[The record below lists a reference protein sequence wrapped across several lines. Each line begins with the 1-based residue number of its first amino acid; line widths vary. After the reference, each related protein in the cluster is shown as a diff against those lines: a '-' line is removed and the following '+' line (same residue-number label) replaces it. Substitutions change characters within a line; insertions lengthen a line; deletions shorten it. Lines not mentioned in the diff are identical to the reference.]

1 MKRNRLKIKDLFFV
15 ALYGVRARKGRA
27 TLTSIGIGIGI
38 AAIVAVSGISASG
51 RADLLSTLES
61 LGTNLVKASPQ
72 AGFFGT
78 QEELPKGVLGMVE
91 RIGPVQEVTS
101 TTQTDLLSTLESLGT
116 NLVKASPQAGFFG
129 TQEELPK
136 GVLGMVERIG
146 PVQEVTSTT
155 QTDLL
160 VRRSN
165 FISEFEG
172 GGISTIVTSAEL
184 LDVIGG
190 NLVDGRFIEDG
201 LSDIPVTVLG
211 NVTAQRLGINNLFKP
226 TKILIENEW
235 FGVVGILE
243 ELKIH
248 PDLDRSVFIGYG
260 VAKTLFDIN
269 EEPTTIYLRANPT
282 FIEDVV
288 EVLAPSMNPENPD
301 QVEVTRPSDALEA
314 QQAAE
319 EAFTNLLLGLGSVAL
334 LVGGVAIANVMV
346 MSVLERRM
354 EIGVRRSI
362 GATRREIRYQFL
374 LESIVLSGIGGLVG
388 VLLGTGITLG
398 YTNYTNI
405 VFSIPVWQIFG
416 AVLLALLIGAI
427 SGVYPAIKASKI
439 QPAEAVRK

>member
-1 MKRNRLKIKDLFFV
+1 MSKNKLRTRDLFFV
-15 ALYGVRARKGRA
+15 AVYGVKARKGRA
-27 TLTSIGIGIGI
+27 ALTSIGIGIGI
-38 AAIVAVSGISASG
+38 AAIVAVSGIAASG
-51 RADLLSTLES
+51 SADLLSTLES

-78 QEELPKGVLGMVE
+78 QEELPEGVIGMVE
-91 RIGPVQEVTS
+91 RIGPVE
-101 TTQTDLLSTLESLGT
+101 
-116 NLVKASPQAGFFG
+116 
-129 TQEELPK
+129 
-136 GVLGMVERIG
+136 
-146 PVQEVTSTT
+146 EVTSTT

-172 GGISTIVTSAEL
+172 GGISTIVTSSEL
-184 LDVIGG
+184 LNVIGG
-190 NLVDGRFIEDG
+190 KLSEGRFITDG
-201 LSDIPVTVLG
+201 LSDLPVTVLG
-211 NVTAQRLGINNLFKP
+211 NVTAKRLGITNLSKP
-226 TKILIENEW
+226 TKILIDDEW
-235 FGVVGILE
+235 FGVIGIVE

-260 VAKTLFDIN
+260 AAKKLFDIN

-288 EVLAPSMNPENPD
+288 EVIAPSMNPENPD
-301 QVEVTRPSDALEA
+301 QVEVSRPSDALEA
-314 QQAAE
+314 QQAV
-319 EAFTNLLLGLGSVAL
+319 EASFTNLLLGLGSVAL

-388 VLLGTGITLG
+388 VMLGSLITLA

-405 VFSIPVWQIFG
+405 VFSIPVWQILG
-416 AVLLALLIGAI
+416 AVVLALLIGAI

>member
-1 MKRNRLKIKDLFFV
+1 MNKNKLRTRDLFFV
-15 ALYGVRARKGRA
+15 AVYGVKARKGRA
-27 TLTSIGIGIGI
+27 ALTSIGIGIGI
-38 AAIVAVSGISASG
+38 AAIVAVSGIAASG
-51 RADLLSTLES
+51 SADLLSTLES

-78 QEELPKGVLGMVE
+78 QEELPEGVIGMVE
-91 RIGPVQEVTS
+91 RIGPVE
-101 TTQTDLLSTLESLGT
+101 
-116 NLVKASPQAGFFG
+116 
-129 TQEELPK
+129 
-136 GVLGMVERIG
+136 
-146 PVQEVTSTT
+146 EVTSTT

-172 GGISTIVTSAEL
+172 GGISTIVTSSEL
-184 LDVIGG
+184 LNVIGG
-190 NLVDGRFIEDG
+190 KLSEGRFITDG
-201 LSDIPVTVLG
+201 LSDLPVTVLG
-211 NVTAQRLGINNLFKP
+211 SVTAKRLGITNLSKP
-226 TKILIENEW
+226 TKILIDDEW
-235 FGVVGILE
+235 FGVIGIVE

-260 VAKTLFDIN
+260 AAKKLFDIN

-288 EVLAPSMNPENPD
+288 EVIAPSMNPENPD
-301 QVEVTRPSDALEA
+301 QVEVSRPSDALEA
-314 QQAAE
+314 QQAV
-319 EAFTNLLLGLGSVAL
+319 EASFTNLLLGLGSVAL

-388 VLLGTGITLG
+388 VMLGSLITLA

-405 VFSIPVWQIFG
+405 VFSIPVWQILG
-416 AVLLALLIGAI
+416 AVVLALLIGAI

>member
-1 MKRNRLKIKDLFFV
+1 MNKNKLRTRDLFFV
-15 ALYGVRARKGRA
+15 AVYGVKARKGRA
-27 TLTSIGIGIGI
+27 ALTSIGIGIGI
-38 AAIVAVSGISASG
+38 AAIVAVSGIAASG
-51 RADLLSTLES
+51 SADLLSTLES

-78 QEELPKGVLGMVE
+78 QEELPEGVIGMVE
-91 RIGPVQEVTS
+91 RIGPVE
-101 TTQTDLLSTLESLGT
+101 
-116 NLVKASPQAGFFG
+116 
-129 TQEELPK
+129 
-136 GVLGMVERIG
+136 
-146 PVQEVTSTT
+146 EVTSTT

-165 FISEFEG
+165 FISELEG
-172 GGISTIVTSAEL
+172 GGISTIVTSSEL
-184 LDVIGG
+184 LNVIGG
-190 NLVDGRFIEDG
+190 KLSEGRFITDG
-201 LSDIPVTVLG
+201 LSDLPVTVLG
-211 NVTAQRLGINNLFKP
+211 SVTAKRLGITNLSKP
-226 TKILIENEW
+226 TKILIDDEW
-235 FGVVGILE
+235 FGVIGIVE

-260 VAKTLFDIN
+260 AAKKLFDIN

-288 EVLAPSMNPENPD
+288 EVIAPSMNPENPD
-301 QVEVTRPSDALEA
+301 QVEVSRPSDALEA
-314 QQAAE
+314 QQAV
-319 EAFTNLLLGLGSVAL
+319 EASFTNLLLGLGSVAL

-388 VLLGTGITLG
+388 VMLGSLITLA

-405 VFSIPVWQIFG
+405 VFSIPVWQILG
-416 AVLLALLIGAI
+416 AVVLALLIGAI

>member
-1 MKRNRLKIKDLFFV
+1 MNKNKLRTRDLFFV
-15 ALYGVRARKGRA
+15 AVYGVKARKGRA
-27 TLTSIGIGIGI
+27 ALTSIGIGIGI
-38 AAIVAVSGISASG
+38 AAIVAVSGIAASG
-51 RADLLSTLES
+51 SADLLSTLES

-78 QEELPKGVLGMVE
+78 QEELPEGVIGMVE
-91 RIGPVQEVTS
+91 RIGPVE
-101 TTQTDLLSTLESLGT
+101 
-116 NLVKASPQAGFFG
+116 
-129 TQEELPK
+129 
-136 GVLGMVERIG
+136 
-146 PVQEVTSTT
+146 EVTSTT

-172 GGISTIVTSAEL
+172 GGISTIVTSSEL
-184 LDVIGG
+184 LNVIGG
-190 NLVDGRFIEDG
+190 KLSEGRFITDG
-201 LSDIPVTVLG
+201 LSDLPVTVLG
-211 NVTAQRLGINNLFKP
+211 SVTAKRLGITNLSKP
-226 TKILIENEW
+226 TKILIDDEW
-235 FGVVGILE
+235 FGVIGIVE

-260 VAKTLFDIN
+260 AAKKLFDIN

-288 EVLAPSMNPENPD
+288 EVIAPSMNPENPD
-301 QVEVTRPSDALEA
+301 QVEVSKTTKTLET
-314 QQAAE
+314 QQAV
-319 EAFTNLLLGLGSVAL
+319 EASFTNLLLGLGSVAL

-388 VLLGTGITLG
+388 VMLGSLITLA

-405 VFSIPVWQIFG
+405 VFSIPVWQILG
-416 AVLLALLIGAI
+416 AVVLALLIGAI

>member
-1 MKRNRLKIKDLFFV
+1 MSKNKLRTRDLFFV
-15 ALYGVRARKGRA
+15 AVYGVKARKGRA
-27 TLTSIGIGIGI
+27 ALTSIGIGIGI
-38 AAIVAVSGISASG
+38 AAIVAVSGIAASG
-51 RADLLSTLES
+51 SADLLSTLES

-78 QEELPKGVLGMVE
+78 QEELPEGVIGMVE
-91 RIGPVQEVTS
+91 RIGPVE
-101 TTQTDLLSTLESLGT
+101 
-116 NLVKASPQAGFFG
+116 
-129 TQEELPK
+129 
-136 GVLGMVERIG
+136 
-146 PVQEVTSTT
+146 EVTSTT

-172 GGISTIVTSAEL
+172 GGISTIVTSSEL
-184 LDVIGG
+184 LNVIGG
-190 NLVDGRFIEDG
+190 KLSEGRFITDG
-201 LSDIPVTVLG
+201 LSDLPVTVLG
-211 NVTAQRLGINNLFKP
+211 NVTAKRLGITNLSKP
-226 TKILIENEW
+226 TKILIDDEW
-235 FGVVGILE
+235 FGVIGIVE

-260 VAKTLFDIN
+260 AAKKLFDIN
-269 EEPTTIYLRANPT
+269 KEPTTIYLRANPT

-288 EVLAPSMNPENPD
+288 EVIAPSMNPENPD
-301 QVEVTRPSDALEA
+301 QVEVSRPSDALEA
-314 QQAAE
+314 QQAV
-319 EAFTNLLLGLGSVAL
+319 EASFTNLLLGLGSVAL

-374 LESIVLSGIGGLVG
+374 LESVVLSGIGGLVG
-388 VLLGTGITLG
+388 VMLGSLITLA

-405 VFSIPVWQIFG
+405 VFSIPVWQILG
-416 AVLLALLIGAI
+416 AVVLALLIGAI

>member
-1 MKRNRLKIKDLFFV
+1 MNKNKLRTRDLFFV
-15 ALYGVRARKGRA
+15 AVYGVKARKGRA
-27 TLTSIGIGIGI
+27 ALTSIGIGIGI
-38 AAIVAVSGISASG
+38 AAIVAVSGIAASG
-51 RADLLSTLES
+51 SADLLSTLES

-78 QEELPKGVLGMVE
+78 QEELPEGVIGMVE
-91 RIGPVQEVTS
+91 RIGPVE
-101 TTQTDLLSTLESLGT
+101 
-116 NLVKASPQAGFFG
+116 
-129 TQEELPK
+129 
-136 GVLGMVERIG
+136 
-146 PVQEVTSTT
+146 EVTSTT

-172 GGISTIVTSAEL
+172 GGISTIVTSSEL
-184 LDVIGG
+184 LNVIGG
-190 NLVDGRFIEDG
+190 KLSEGRFITDG
-201 LSDIPVTVLG
+201 LSDLPVTVLG
-211 NVTAQRLGINNLFKP
+211 NVTAKRLGITNLSKP
-226 TKILIENEW
+226 TKILIDDEW
-235 FGVVGILE
+235 FGVIGIVE

-260 VAKTLFDIN
+260 AAKKLFDIN
-269 EEPTTIYLRANPT
+269 KEPTTIYLRANPT

-288 EVLAPSMNPENPD
+288 EVIAPSMNPENPD
-301 QVEVTRPSDALEA
+301 QVEVSRPSDALEA
-314 QQAAE
+314 QQAV
-319 EAFTNLLLGLGSVAL
+319 EASFTNLLLGLGSVAL

-388 VLLGTGITLG
+388 VMLGSLITLA

-405 VFSIPVWQIFG
+405 VFSIPVWQILG
-416 AVLLALLIGAI
+416 AVVLALLIGAI

>member
-1 MKRNRLKIKDLFFV
+1 MNKNKLRTRDLFFV
-15 ALYGVRARKGRA
+15 AVYGVKARKGRA
-27 TLTSIGIGIGI
+27 ALTSIGIGIGI
-38 AAIVAVSGISASG
+38 AAIVAVSGIAASG
-51 RADLLSTLES
+51 SADLLSTLES

-78 QEELPKGVLGMVE
+78 QEELPEGVIGMVE
-91 RIGPVQEVTS
+91 RIGPVE
-101 TTQTDLLSTLESLGT
+101 
-116 NLVKASPQAGFFG
+116 
-129 TQEELPK
+129 
-136 GVLGMVERIG
+136 
-146 PVQEVTSTT
+146 EVTSTT

-172 GGISTIVTSAEL
+172 GGISTIVTSSEL
-184 LDVIGG
+184 LNVIGG
-190 NLVDGRFIEDG
+190 KLSEGRFITDG
-201 LSDIPVTVLG
+201 LSDLPVTVLG
-211 NVTAQRLGINNLFKP
+211 SVTAKRLGITNLSKP
-226 TKILIENEW
+226 TKILIDDEW
-235 FGVVGILE
+235 FGVIGIVE

-260 VAKTLFDIN
+260 AAKILFDIN

-288 EVLAPSMNPENPD
+288 EVIAPSMNPENPD
-301 QVEVTRPSDALEA
+301 QVEVSRPSDALEA
-314 QQAAE
+314 QQAV
-319 EAFTNLLLGLGSVAL
+319 EASFTNLLLGLGSVAL

-388 VLLGTGITLG
+388 VMLGSLITLA

-405 VFSIPVWQIFG
+405 VFSIPVWQILG
-416 AVLLALLIGAI
+416 AVVLALLIGAI

>member
-1 MKRNRLKIKDLFFV
+1 VVKNKLRLKDLFFV
-15 ALYGVRARKGRA
+15 ALYGVKARKGRA
-27 TLTSIGIGIGI
+27 AMTSIGIGIGI
-38 AAIVAVSGISASG
+38 AAIVAVTGISSSG
-51 RADLLSTLES
+51 RADLLATLES
-61 LGTNLVKASPQ
+61 LGTNLIKASPQ
-72 AGFFGT
+72 AGFFGS
-78 QEELPKGVLGMVE
+78 QEELPEGVIGMVE
-91 RIGPVQEVTS
+91 RIGPVEEVTS
-101 TTQTDLLSTLESLGT
+101 TTQ
-116 NLVKASPQAGFFG
+116 A
-129 TQEELPK
+129 
-136 GVLGMVERIG
+136 
-146 PVQEVTSTT
+146 
-155 QTDLL
+155 DLL
-160 VRRSN
+160 VRRTD

-172 GGISTIVTSAEL
+172 GGISTVVTSSEL

-190 NLVDGRFIEDG
+190 NLTEGRFITDG
-201 LSDIPVTVLG
+201 LSDIPVAVLG
-211 NVTAQRLGINNLFKP
+211 SVSAERLGITNLSQP
-226 TKILIENEW
+226 SKILIDDEW
-235 FGVVGILE
+235 FGVVGILD

-260 VAKTLFDIN
+260 VAETLFDID
-269 EEPTTIYLRANPT
+269 EEPTTIYLRANPN

-288 EVLAPSMNPENPD
+288 DVLAPSMNPENPD
-301 QVEVTRPSDALEA
+301 QVEVSRPSDALEA

-319 EAFTNLLLGLGSVAL
+319 TAFTNLLLGLGSVAL

-354 EIGVRRSI
+354 EIGVRRSL

-374 LESIVLSGIGGLVG
+374 LESVILSGIGGLVG
-388 VLLGTGITLG
+388 VLLGVAITLG

>member
-1 MKRNRLKIKDLFFV
+1 MSKNKLRTRDLFFV
-15 ALYGVRARKGRA
+15 AVYGVKARKGRA
-27 TLTSIGIGIGI
+27 ALTSIGIGIGI
-38 AAIVAVSGISASG
+38 AAIVAVSVIAASG
-51 RADLLSTLES
+51 SADLLSTLES

-78 QEELPKGVLGMVE
+78 QEELPEGVIGMVE
-91 RIGPVQEVTS
+91 RIGPVE
-101 TTQTDLLSTLESLGT
+101 
-116 NLVKASPQAGFFG
+116 
-129 TQEELPK
+129 
-136 GVLGMVERIG
+136 
-146 PVQEVTSTT
+146 EVTSTT

-172 GGISTIVTSAEL
+172 GGISTIVTSSEL
-184 LDVIGG
+184 LNVIGG
-190 NLVDGRFIEDG
+190 KLSEGRFITEG
-201 LSDIPVTVLG
+201 LADLPVTVLG
-211 NVTAQRLGINNLFKP
+211 NVTAKRLGITNLSKP
-226 TKILIENEW
+226 TKILIDDEW
-235 FGVVGILE
+235 FGVIGIVE

-260 VAKTLFDIN
+260 AAKKLFDIN
-269 EEPTTIYLRANPT
+269 KEPTTIYLRANPT

-288 EVLAPSMNPENPD
+288 EVIAPSMNPENPD
-301 QVEVTRPSDALEA
+301 QVEVSRPSDALEA
-314 QQAAE
+314 QQAV
-319 EAFTNLLLGLGSVAL
+319 EASFTNLLLGLGSVAL

-374 LESIVLSGIGGLVG
+374 LESVVLSGIGGLVG
-388 VLLGTGITLG
+388 VMLGSLITLA

-405 VFSIPVWQIFG
+405 VFSIPVWQILG
-416 AVLLALLIGAI
+416 AVVLALLIGAI

>member
-1 MKRNRLKIKDLFFV
+1 MTLLRLIRPLKQLKPRKQRRQMKKNKLRTKDLFFV
-15 ALYGVRARKGRA
+15 ALYGVKARKGRA
-27 TLTSIGIGIGI
+27 ALTSIGIGIGI
-38 AAIVAVSGISASG
+38 AAIVAVSGIAASG
-51 RADLLSTLES
+51 SADLLSTLES

-78 QEELPKGVLGMVE
+78 QEELPEGVIGMVE
-91 RIGPVQEVTS
+91 RIGPVE
-101 TTQTDLLSTLESLGT
+101 
-116 NLVKASPQAGFFG
+116 
-129 TQEELPK
+129 
-136 GVLGMVERIG
+136 
-146 PVQEVTSTT
+146 EVTSTT

-172 GGISTIVTSAEL
+172 GGISTIVTSSEL
-184 LDVIGG
+184 LNVIGG
-190 NLVDGRFIEDG
+190 NLSEGRFITDG
-201 LSDIPVTVLG
+201 LSDLPVTVLG
-211 NVTAQRLGINNLFKP
+211 SVTAKRLGITNLSQP
-226 TKILIENEW
+226 SKILIDDEW
-235 FGVVGILE
+235 FGVIGIIE

-260 VAKTLFDIN
+260 AAKKLFDIN

-288 EVLAPSMNPENPD
+288 EVIAPSMNPENPD
-301 QVEVTRPSDALEA
+301 QVEVSRPSDALEA
-314 QQAAE
+314 QQAV
-319 EAFTNLLLGLGSVAL
+319 EASFTNLLLGLGSVAL

-388 VLLGTGITLG
+388 VMLGSLITLA

-405 VFSIPVWQIFG
+405 VFSIPVWQILG
-416 AVLLALLIGAI
+416 AVVLALLIGAI

>member
-1 MKRNRLKIKDLFFV
+1 MNKNKLRTRDLFFV
-15 ALYGVRARKGRA
+15 AVYGVKARKGRA
-27 TLTSIGIGIGI
+27 ALTSIGIGIGK
-38 AAIVAVSGISASG
+38 AAIVAVSGIAASG
-51 RADLLSTLES
+51 SADLLSTLES

-78 QEELPKGVLGMVE
+78 QEELPEGVIGMVE
-91 RIGPVQEVTS
+91 RIGPVE
-101 TTQTDLLSTLESLGT
+101 
-116 NLVKASPQAGFFG
+116 
-129 TQEELPK
+129 
-136 GVLGMVERIG
+136 
-146 PVQEVTSTT
+146 EVTSTT

-172 GGISTIVTSAEL
+172 GGISTIVTSSEL
-184 LDVIGG
+184 LNVIGG
-190 NLVDGRFIEDG
+190 NLSQGRFITDG
-201 LSDIPVTVLG
+201 LSDLPVTVLG
-211 NVTAQRLGINNLFKP
+211 SVTAKRLGITNLSKP
-226 TKILIENEW
+226 TKILIDDEW
-235 FGVVGILE
+235 FGVIGIVE

-260 VAKTLFDIN
+260 AAKKLFDIN

-288 EVLAPSMNPENPD
+288 EVIAPSMNPENPD
-301 QVEVTRPSDALEA
+301 QVEVSRPSDVLEA
-314 QQAAE
+314 QQAV
-319 EAFTNLLLGLGSVAL
+319 EASFTNLLLGLGSVAL

-388 VLLGTGITLG
+388 VMLGSLITLA

-405 VFSIPVWQIFG
+405 VFSIPVWQILG
-416 AVLLALLIGAI
+416 AVVLALLIGAI

>member
-1 MKRNRLKIKDLFFV
+1 MSKNKLRTRDLFFV
-15 ALYGVRARKGRA
+15 AVYGVKARKGRA
-27 TLTSIGIGIGI
+27 ALTSIGIGIGI
-38 AAIVAVSGISASG
+38 AAIVAVSGIAASG
-51 RADLLSTLES
+51 SADLLSTLES

-78 QEELPKGVLGMVE
+78 QEELPEGVIGMVE
-91 RIGPVQEVTS
+91 RIGPVE
-101 TTQTDLLSTLESLGT
+101 
-116 NLVKASPQAGFFG
+116 
-129 TQEELPK
+129 
-136 GVLGMVERIG
+136 
-146 PVQEVTSTT
+146 EVTSTT

-172 GGISTIVTSAEL
+172 GGISTIVTSSEL
-184 LDVIGG
+184 LNVIGG
-190 NLVDGRFIEDG
+190 KLSEGRFITDG
-201 LSDIPVTVLG
+201 LSDLPVTVLG
-211 NVTAQRLGINNLFKP
+211 NVTAKRLGITNLSKP
-226 TKILIENEW
+226 TKILIDDEW
-235 FGVVGILE
+235 FGVIGIVE

-260 VAKTLFDIN
+260 AAKKLFDIN

-288 EVLAPSMNPENPD
+288 EVIAPSMNPENPD
-301 QVEVTRPSDALEA
+301 QVEVSRPSDALEA
-314 QQAAE
+314 QQAV
-319 EAFTNLLLGLGSVAL
+319 EASFTNLLLGLGSVAL

-374 LESIVLSGIGGLVG
+374 LESVVLSGIGGLVG
-388 VLLGTGITLG
+388 VMLGSLITLA

-405 VFSIPVWQIFG
+405 VFSIPVWQILG
-416 AVLLALLIGAI
+416 AVVLALLIGAI

>member
-1 MKRNRLKIKDLFFV
+1 MNKNKLRTRDLFFV
-15 ALYGVRARKGRA
+15 AVYGVKARKGRA
-27 TLTSIGIGIGI
+27 ALTSIGIGIGI
-38 AAIVAVSGISASG
+38 AAIVAVSGIAASG
-51 RADLLSTLES
+51 SADLLSTLES

-78 QEELPKGVLGMVE
+78 QEELPEGVIGMVE
-91 RIGPVQEVTS
+91 RIGPVE
-101 TTQTDLLSTLESLGT
+101 
-116 NLVKASPQAGFFG
+116 
-129 TQEELPK
+129 
-136 GVLGMVERIG
+136 
-146 PVQEVTSTT
+146 EVTSTT

-172 GGISTIVTSAEL
+172 GGISTIVTSSEL
-184 LDVIGG
+184 LNVIGG
-190 NLVDGRFIEDG
+190 KLSEGRFITDG
-201 LSDIPVTVLG
+201 LSDLPVTVLG
-211 NVTAQRLGINNLFKP
+211 NVTAKRLGITNLSKP
-226 TKILIENEW
+226 TKILIDDEW
-235 FGVVGILE
+235 FGVIGIVE

-260 VAKTLFDIN
+260 AAKKLFDIN

-288 EVLAPSMNPENPD
+288 EVIAPSMNPENPD
-301 QVEVTRPSDALEA
+301 QVEVSRPSDALEA
-314 QQAAE
+314 QQAV
-319 EAFTNLLLGLGSVAL
+319 EASFTNLLLGLGSVAL

-374 LESIVLSGIGGLVG
+374 LESVVLSGIGGLVG
-388 VLLGTGITLG
+388 VMLGSLITLA

-405 VFSIPVWQIFG
+405 VFSIPVWQILG
-416 AVLLALLIGAI
+416 AVVLALLIGAI

>member
-1 MKRNRLKIKDLFFV
+1 MSKNKLRTRDLFFV
-15 ALYGVRARKGRA
+15 AVYGVKARKGRVA
-27 TLTSIGIGIGI
+27 LTSIGIGIGI
-38 AAIVAVSGISASG
+38 AAIVAVSGIAASG
-51 RADLLSTLES
+51 SADLLSTLES

-78 QEELPKGVLGMVE
+78 QEELPEGVIGMVE
-91 RIGPVQEVTS
+91 RIGPVE
-101 TTQTDLLSTLESLGT
+101 
-116 NLVKASPQAGFFG
+116 
-129 TQEELPK
+129 
-136 GVLGMVERIG
+136 
-146 PVQEVTSTT
+146 EVTSTT

-172 GGISTIVTSAEL
+172 GGISTIVTSSEL
-184 LDVIGG
+184 LNVIGG
-190 NLVDGRFIEDG
+190 NLLEGRFITDG
-201 LSDIPVTVLG
+201 LSDLPVTVLG
-211 NVTAQRLGINNLFKP
+211 SVTAKRLGITNLSQP
-226 TKILIENEW
+226 SKILIDDEW
-235 FGVVGILE
+235 FGVIGIIE

-260 VAKTLFDIN
+260 AAKKLFDIN
-269 EEPTTIYLRANPT
+269 EEPTTIYLRANPS

-288 EVLAPSMNPENPD
+288 EVIAPSMNPENPD
-301 QVEVTRPSDALEA
+301 QVEVSRPSDALEA
-314 QQAAE
+314 QQAV
-319 EAFTNLLLGLGSVAL
+319 EASFTNLLLGLGSVAL

-388 VLLGTGITLG
+388 VMLGSLITLA

-405 VFSIPVWQIFG
+405 VFSIPVWQILG
-416 AVLLALLIGAI
+416 AVVLALLIGAI

>member
-1 MKRNRLKIKDLFFV
+1 MNKNKLRTRDLFFV
-15 ALYGVRARKGRA
+15 AVYGVKARKGRA
-27 TLTSIGIGIGI
+27 ALTSIGIGIGI
-38 AAIVAVSGISASG
+38 AAIVAVSGIAASG
-51 RADLLSTLES
+51 SADLLSTLES

-72 AGFFGT
+72 ASFFGT
-78 QEELPKGVLGMVE
+78 QEELPEGVIGMVE
-91 RIGPVQEVTS
+91 RIGPVE
-101 TTQTDLLSTLESLGT
+101 
-116 NLVKASPQAGFFG
+116 
-129 TQEELPK
+129 
-136 GVLGMVERIG
+136 
-146 PVQEVTSTT
+146 EVTSTT

-172 GGISTIVTSAEL
+172 GGISTIVTSSEL
-184 LDVIGG
+184 LNVIGG
-190 NLVDGRFIEDG
+190 KLSEGRFITDG
-201 LSDIPVTVLG
+201 LSDLPVTVLG
-211 NVTAQRLGINNLFKP
+211 NVTAKRLGITNLSKP
-226 TKILIENEW
+226 TKILIDDEW
-235 FGVVGILE
+235 FGVIGIVE

-260 VAKTLFDIN
+260 AAKKLFDIN

-288 EVLAPSMNPENPD
+288 EVIAPSMNPENPD
-301 QVEVTRPSDALEA
+301 QVEVSRPSDALEA
-314 QQAAE
+314 QQAV
-319 EAFTNLLLGLGSVAL
+319 EASFTNLLLGLGSVAL

-374 LESIVLSGIGGLVG
+374 LESVVLSGIGGLVG
-388 VLLGTGITLG
+388 VMLGSLITLA

-405 VFSIPVWQIFG
+405 VFSIPVWQILG
-416 AVLLALLIGAI
+416 AVILALLIGAI

-439 QPAEAVRK
+439 QPAEAGRK

>member
-1 MKRNRLKIKDLFFV
+1 VRKNKLRTRDLFFV
-15 ALYGVRARKGRA
+15 AVYGVKARKGRA
-27 TLTSIGIGIGI
+27 ALTSIGIGIGI
-38 AAIVAVSGISASG
+38 AAIVAVSGIAASG
-51 RADLLSTLES
+51 SADLLSTLES

-78 QEELPKGVLGMVE
+78 QEELPEGVIGMVE
-91 RIGPVQEVTS
+91 RIGPVE
-101 TTQTDLLSTLESLGT
+101 
-116 NLVKASPQAGFFG
+116 
-129 TQEELPK
+129 
-136 GVLGMVERIG
+136 
-146 PVQEVTSTT
+146 EVTSTT

-172 GGISTIVTSAEL
+172 GGISTIVTSSEL
-184 LDVIGG
+184 LNVIGG
-190 NLVDGRFIEDG
+190 NLSEGRFITDG
-201 LSDIPVTVLG
+201 LSDLPVTVLG
-211 NVTAQRLGINNLFKP
+211 SVTAKRLGITNLSKP
-226 TKILIENEW
+226 TKILIDDEW
-235 FGVVGILE
+235 FGVIGIVE

-260 VAKTLFDIN
+260 AAKKLFDIN

-288 EVLAPSMNPENPD
+288 EVIAPSMNPENPD
-301 QVEVTRPSDALEA
+301 QVEVSRPSDALEA
-314 QQAAE
+314 QQAV
-319 EAFTNLLLGLGSVAL
+319 EASFTNLLLGLGSVAL

-388 VLLGTGITLG
+388 VMLGSLITLA

-405 VFSIPVWQIFG
+405 VFSIPVWQILG
-416 AVLLALLIGAI
+416 AVILALLIGAI

>member
-101 TTQTDLLSTLESLGT
+101 TTQTDLL
-116 NLVKASPQAGFFG
+116 
-129 TQEELPK
+129 
-136 GVLGMVERIG
+136 
-146 PVQEVTSTT
+146 
-155 QTDLL
+155 

-190 NLVDGRFIEDG
+190 NLIDGRFIEDG

-211 NVTAQRLGINNLFKP
+211 NITAQRLGINNLSKP

-260 VAKTLFDIN
+260 VAKTLFDID

-282 FIEDVV
+282 FIDDVV
-288 EVLAPSMNPENPD
+288 ELLAPSMSPENPD
-301 QVEVTRPSDALEA
+301 EDE
-314 QQAAE
+314 AAE

-388 VLLGTGITLG
+388 VLLGTAITLG